1 MNSCPLDLYFQSMP
15 YLKLEVKECKHNK
28 WFSYVMVNIVDH
40 THRKVNGK
48 IHMPVIFTIIRIV
61 KIE

>member
-1 MNSCPLDLYFQSMP
+1 MP
-15 YLKLEVKECKHNK
+15 FGFVFSIDALFKTRSEGMQK